1 MQKTSIDVDL
11 DEDRITLRY
20 DAARVTTAQMQ
31 QAVSKHGFEAKIVAG
46 PTPVE

>member
-31 QAVSKHGFEAKIVAG
+31 QAVSKQGFEAKIVAG